1 MAYVS
6 PYQISGIQENLISN
20 LLRGKRKEEEGRFQ
34 GQMQKGEMI
43 KEYGQDVRGKTAA
56 IEQKQREAAS
66 KKRKKRWYEKLVN
79 IAAPILAV
87 AVPGAGGAI
96 AAGVTSGLGAG
107 YGAAQDSNFA
117 ERNLKNL
124 QKFIEETPLTGTG
137 KAGFD
142 PYEGTFLSE
151 KAADF
156 KQGRLSAAADLDSAI
171 QSAKD
176 AGKFGN
182 VFGQALTSG
191 LTTYGMSKA
200 FQDMDLFG
208 GGGGDSVTVDT
219 ELMKALSGP
228 EGIAGGL
235 GALNIADAAS
245 YASGATQSGLEKLF
259 SGGLQ
264 GLSKKEQEG
273 FTTLLMQ
280 LLTSLQ
286 D

>member
-6 PYQISGIQENLISN
+6 PYQISGIQENLITN
-20 LLRGKRKEEEGRFQ
+20 LLKGKRKEEEGRFQ

-43 KEYGQDVRGKTAA
+43 KEYGQDVRSKTSA

-66 KKRKKRWYEKLVN
+66 KKRKKKWYEKLVN

-156 KQGRLSAAADLDSAI
+156 KQGRLSAAADLNPAI
-171 QSAKD
+171 QAAKD

-191 LTTYGMSKA
+191 LTTYGMAKA

-219 ELMKALSGP
+219 ELM
-228 EGIAGGL
+228 AGGL

>member
-6 PYQISGIQENLISN
+6 PYQISGIQENLITN
-20 LLRGKRKEEEGRFQ
+20 LLKSKRKEEEGRFQ

-43 KEYGQDVRGKTAA
+43 KEYGQDVRSKTAA

-66 KKRKKRWYEKLVN
+66 KKRKKKWYEKAVN
-79 IAAPILAV
+79 LIAPLLTV
-87 AVPGAGGAI
+87 AIPGAGGAI

-107 YGAAQDSNFA
+107 YGAAQDANFA

-156 KQGRLSAAADLDSAI
+156 KQGRLSAAADLNPAI

-191 LTTYGMSKA
+191 LASYGMAKTLG
-200 FQDMDLFG
+200 DMDLFG
-208 GGGGDSVTVDT
+208 GGGKGDVGDIVAG
-219 ELMKALSGP
+219 L
-228 EGIAGGL
+228 AGG
-235 GALNIADAAS
+235 GDVTGIVS
-245 YASGATQSGLEKLF
+245 EIGKSSMGPLEQLF
-259 SGGLQ
+259 SGGLKD
-264 GLSKKEQEG
+264 LTEKEQES
-273 FTTLLMQ
+273 FQTLLMQ

>member
-6 PYQISGIQENLISN
+6 PYQISGIQENLITN
-20 LLRGKRKEEEGRFQ
+20 LLKSKRKEEEGRFQ

-43 KEYGQDVRGKTAA
+43 KEYGQDVRRKTAA
-56 IEQKQREAAS
+56 IERKQREAAS
-66 KKRKKRWYEKLVN
+66 KKRKKKWYEKAVN
-79 IAAPILAV
+79 LIAPLLAV
-87 AVPGAGGAI
+87 AIPGAGGAI

-124 QKFIEETPLTGTG
+124 QKFIKETPLTGTG

-156 KQGRLSAAADLDSAI
+156 KQGRLSAAADLNP
-171 QSAKD
+171 AKD

-191 LTTYGMSKA
+191 LTTYGMAKTLG
-200 FQDMDLFG
+200 DMDLFG
-208 GGGGDSVTVDT
+208 GGGGKGDVGDVVAG
-219 ELMKALSGP
+219 L
-228 EGIAGGL
+228 AGG
-235 GALNIADAAS
+235 GDVTGIVS
-245 YASGATQSGLEKLF
+245 EIGKSSMGPLEQLF
-259 SGGLQ
+259 SGGLKD
-264 GLSKKEQEG
+264 LSKKEQES
-273 FTTLLMQ
+273 FQTLLMQ

>member
-6 PYQISGIQENLISN
+6 PYQLSGIQENLITN
-20 LLRGKRKEEEGRFQ
+20 LLKGKRKEEEGRFQ

-43 KEYGQDVRGKTAA
+43 KEYGQDVRSKTAA

-66 KKRKKRWYEKLVN
+66 KKRKKKWYEKAVN
-79 IAAPILAV
+79 LIAPLLTV
-87 AVPGAGGAI
+87 AIPGAGGAI

-107 YGAAQDSNFA
+107 YGAAQDANFA

-191 LTTYGMSKA
+191 LTSYGMAKT
-200 FQDMDLFG
+200 FGDMNFFG
-208 GGGGDSVTVDT
+208 ETT
-219 ELMKALSGP
+219 PAK
-228 EGIAGGL
+228 GIAGTPTFDESLGKFVLPAGSLSASQVLEGPLMGGLEKFFTGL
-235 GALNIADAAS
+235 GAKGFKD
-245 YASGATQSGLEKLF
+245 F
-259 SGGLQ
+259 
-264 GLSKKEQEG
+264 SKKEQEG
-273 FTTLLMQ
+273 FKTLLMQ